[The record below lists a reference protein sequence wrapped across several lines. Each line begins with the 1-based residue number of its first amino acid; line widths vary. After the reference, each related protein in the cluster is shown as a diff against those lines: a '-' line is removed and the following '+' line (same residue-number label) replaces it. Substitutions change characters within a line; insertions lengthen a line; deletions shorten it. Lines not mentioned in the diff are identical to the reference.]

1 MRLAEGRALPE
12 EEFSAVFSRYE
23 EVVRRIKLSILILAL
38 VYLGATLGFMLIE
51 HWDFITAFYFT
62 VITLSTVG
70 YGIPGDALST
80 PGMIFATAVIL
91 SGVSVALYAFSN
103 ITALMVEGQIT
114 GYLEVRR
121 IMKEI
126 SELKDH
132 VIIVGAGRTTT
143 FMVPYL
149 RGYGIPFVVID
160 IDEDKITELKEKTF
174 MKRMLYVVG
183 DAKDEATLVRA
194 GVRTAGAIVLTLPDD
209 TQNLFI
215 ALTARTLN
223 PDIKVISRAETAD
236 SMRKL
241 RYAGADHV
249 ILPQEMAATRM
260 ASIVVGEKAI
270 QVIDFLSGNMGQMF
284 MFGEIE
290 VPEKSWLVG
299 KTLAEAKIPSYVN
312 VVIVAVRK
320 SDGTT
325 HFNPGADYKIEAG
338 DTLIVIAD
346 RDKIHRLE
354 KLVNMK
360 VRPRP
365 LFRRKGS

>member
-1 MRLAEGRALPE
+1 MAEVKTLSE
-12 EEFSAVFSRYE
+12 EEYSAVLSRYE
-23 EVVRRIKLSILILAL
+23 EVVRRIKFSILILAL
-38 VYLGATLGFMLIE
+38 LYLGATFGFMFIE

-70 YGIPGDALST
+70 YGIPGDSLST
-80 PGMIFATAVIL
+80 AGMVFATVVIL

-103 ITALMVEGQIT
+103 LTALMVEGQIT
-114 GYLEVRR
+114 GYLEVRK
-121 IMKEI
+121 IMKKI
-126 SELKDH
+126 SELRDH

-149 RGYGIPFVVID
+149 KGYGIPFVVID
-160 IDEDKITELKEKTF
+160 VDEDKITELKEKTF
-174 MKRMLYVVG
+174 LKGLLYVVG
-183 DAKDEATLVRA
+183 DAKDETTLARA
-194 GVRTAGAIVLTLPDD
+194 GVRHAGTIVLTLPDD

-223 PDIKVISRAETAD
+223 PSIKVISRAETAD
-236 SMRKL
+236 SVRKL

-290 VPEKSWLVG
+290 VPENSWLVG
-299 KTLAEAKIPSYVN
+299 KTLAEAKIPDYVN

-320 SDGTT
+320 ADGTT
-325 HFNPGADYKIEAG
+325 HFNPGADYQIEAG

-360 VRPRP
+360 VRPR
-365 LFRRKGS
+365 LFRRRES